1 MDNLEKVELT
11 EEQKAHIAR
20 SAYMKARD
28 EKKYADDEARLER
41 NRKKRVWNSQHVQ
54 KVREQQI
61 KYWARKFD
69 EVAEENKKVGGSGN
83 E

>member
-1 MDNLEKVELT
+1 MDNIELT
-11 EEQKAHIAR
+11 QEQKAKIAQ

-28 EKKYADDEARLER
+28 QKKYADDEARLER
-41 NRKKRVWNSQHVQ
+41 NRKKRIWNSQHVQ

-69 EVAEENKKVGGSGN
+69 EAAEENKKVGGNIN